1 VLAEHA
7 TGRQRTHIAAR
18 VDALIADLIDRE
30 SIIDTLVEELRRGA
44 GRGSTTDVDAAYE
57 DDRATRWT
65 NAVQAR
71 IEADFEPDEDAIT
84 GAWHGEHYDTD
95 VLDSAL
101 FRMPSG
107 RIHRRT

>member
-84 GAWHGEHYDTD
+84 ERGTALIAEELGT
-95 VLDSAL
+95 SAVV
-101 FRMPSG
+101 
-107 RIHRRT
+107 RTALALT